1 MDDSVLLHNI
11 KEKKTKLHEIEEYYD
26 LDYKKARESRL
37 QFVSDST
44 SQNLNSLKNFS
55 LDEAKLYK
63 KNIENLIGSI
73 EVPLG
78 VAGPIQVTGDFA
90 SGSYFIPMA
99 TTEGALV
106 ASTNRGCSIVSKS
119 GGIQVMSEFVGITR
133 GPIFKTQSLEQVRV
147 IVKYIKNNISEI
159 KNLVSSRE
167 NHLRLISI
175 DPYNLGRN
183 LWLRINFDS
192 SEAMGMNMIT
202 KASGYISE
210 FLCQKFDGM
219 KLVAVSGN
227 MCIDK
232 KASYINAIM
241 GRGRKVS
248 AEVTIPKAIVENN
261 LKTTVKKIVEINQSK
276 VWQGSAMSGAISFN
290 AHFANIVA
298 AIFIATGQDLAHVVE
313 ASQGYSLFEEDENGD
328 LYVSI
333 LLPSMVV
340 GTIGG
345 GTGLPKQLEA
355 RAIMLSDLITKKMP
369 EENLSSTLAEVT
381 AAAVLCG
388 ELSLHAALASNN
400 LISAHES
407 LGRSKK

>member
-147 IVKYIKNNISEI
+147 
-159 KNLVSSRE
+159 LVFSR
-167 NHLRLISI
+167 
-175 DPYNLGRN
+175 
-183 LWLRINFDS
+183 
-192 SEAMGMNMIT
+192 
-202 KASGYISE
+202 
-210 FLCQKFDGM
+210 
-219 KLVAVSGN
+219 
-227 MCIDK
+227 
-232 KASYINAIM
+232 
-241 GRGRKVS
+241 
-248 AEVTIPKAIVENN
+248 
-261 LKTTVKKIVEINQSK
+261 
-276 VWQGSAMSGAISFN
+276 
-290 AHFANIVA
+290 
-298 AIFIATGQDLAHVVE
+298 
-313 ASQGYSLFEEDENGD
+313 NG
-328 LYVSI
+328 
-333 LLPSMVV
+333 
-340 GTIGG
+340 
-345 GTGLPKQLEA
+345 
-355 RAIMLSDLITKKMP
+355 
-369 EENLSSTLAEVT
+369 
-381 AAAVLCG
+381 
-388 ELSLHAALASNN
+388 
-400 LISAHES
+400 
-407 LGRSKK
+407 

>member
-106 ASTNRGCSIVSKS
+106 ASTNRGCNIVSKS

-159 KNLVSSRE
+159 KDLVSSRE

-202 KASGYISE
+202 KSSGYISE
-210 FLCQKFDGM
+210 FLCQKFKGM